1 MQIRSRD
8 TDTIV
13 AQATPAGYGGI
24 SVIRVSGPGAY
35 GITRK
40 VCSFLPEQIC
50 SHHAYFGNLV
60 SANHGSSQAFSIDE
74 VVVTAFANGKSFTGE
89 ESTEISCHG
98 NPLIVKEIISQLI
111 FCGAR
116 GADRGEFTYRAF
128 MNGRID
134 LVQAEGVLS
143 LIQSQ
148 SQTSAL
154 QSLRQLKGKLSQEFE
169 SLENDITWCLAHIE
183 ASIDF
188 STEGIDVVDN
198 TVLINRLKNILSTTE
213 KLLSGYKGGQI
224 LRDGFYVALVGKPN
238 AGKSSL
244 LNLLLGEEKAI
255 VTHIPGTTRDVIE
268 GAILLNGCRVVFSD
282 TAGLRESADLVEQ
295 IGIKRS
301 YEVLDKADLIFYV
314 YDSTVPLSED
324 ELGLICQLPLNKCVF
339 VANKIDL
346 HRDGGQSAVGEFI
359 KNLQGKVSVSEDMVC
374 MTSTLNQNDVLK
386 LKEVIAKKLE
396 AFRFEDATVLFQTR
410 QYDCLLEMK
419 QYLVE
424 AISLVESFASPEFS
438 ALPLKETLLKVHEVL
453 GKHFDDQ
460 IMDRVFKE
468 FCIGK

>member
-1 MQIRSRD
+1 MDIRSRD
-8 TDTIV
+8 ADTIV

-24 SVIRVSGPGAY
+24 SVIRVSGPNAY
-35 GITRK
+35 VITK
-40 VCSFLPEQIC
+40 KLCSFLPEVIR
-50 SHHAYFGNLV
+50 SHQACFGNLH
-60 SANHGSSQAFSIDE
+60 SANHSSSEAIIIDE
-74 VVVTAFANGKSFTGE
+74 VVVTAFADGKSFTGE
-89 ESTEISCHG
+89 QSTEISCHG

-154 QSLRQLKGKLSQEFE
+154 QSLRQLKGQLSIEFE
-169 SLENDITWCLAHIE
+169 ALENDITWCLAHIE

-198 TVLINRLKNILSTTE
+198 NVLISRLQKILKNTE
-213 KLLSGYKGGQI
+213 CLLSGYKSGQI

-244 LNLLLGEEKAI
+244 LNMLLGEEKAI

-268 GAILLNGCRVVFSD
+268 GSILLNGCRVVFSD
-282 TAGLRESADLVEQ
+282 TAGLRQSADLVEQ
-295 IGIKRS
+295 IGIQRS
-301 YEVLDKADLIFYV
+301 YEVLDKADLIFYIF
-314 YDSTVPLSED
+314 DSSVPVSQEEID
-324 ELGLICQLPLNKCVF
+324 LIKQLPHSKTIF
-339 VANKIDL
+339 IANKTDL
-346 HRDGGQSAVGEFI
+346 TADGGSASARLLV
-359 KNLQGKVSVSEDMVC
+359 KNLQGLVPVTEDMLC
-374 MTSTLNQNDVLK
+374 MTSTLNQNNVLN
-386 LKEVIAKKLE
+386 LKDVIAKKLE
-396 AFRFEDATVLFQTR
+396 AFHFQDSTVLFQTR

-419 QYLVE
+419 KYLVE
-424 AISLVESFASPEFS
+424 AISLVESSASPEFS